1 LDETE
6 NGICDGKIIAD
17 RLEFLGAV
25 AISDPVRKEVPG
37 AIDECQR
44 AGINVKI
51 VTGDTPATAVEIGR
65 QVGLWTDNDSEQNV
79 ITGPEFEKLSDE
91 ELDNRVLDI
100 KIISRARPMD
110 KKRLVEFLQKK
121 GQVVAVTGDGTNDAP
136 ALNAAHVG
144 LSMGDGTSVAKE
156 ASDITIVD
164 NSFSSISLAV
174 MWGRSLYKNIQ
185 RFILFQL
192 IVNVVACL
200 TVLIGAFI
208 GTENPITVTQMLWVN
223 LIMDTFAAM
232 ALASLPP
239 SKSVMNEKPRKRTD
253 FIINRSMGVNIVVTG
268 LLFTSLL
275 IFLLLVF
282 KQLKVDSIVDV
293 FYPVLD
299 GAGISEY
306 ELSLFFTIFVMLQFW
321 NMFNAMAFDTKQS
334 IFKQKNSKGFITIAL
349 LIIIGQILIVTFGGQ
364 MFNVTP
370 LKIIDWIII
379 ILSTSFVLWIKEI
392 IKQIFKS

>member
-1 LDETE
+1 
-6 NGICDGKIIAD
+6 
-17 RLEFLGAV
+17 
-25 AISDPVRKEVPG
+25 
-37 AIDECQR
+37 
-44 AGINVKI
+44 
-51 VTGDTPATAVEIGR
+51 
-65 QVGLWTDNDSEQNV
+65 
-79 ITGPEFEKLSDE
+79 
-91 ELDNRVLDI
+91 
-100 KIISRARPMD
+100 
-110 KKRLVEFLQKK
+110 
-121 GQVVAVTGDGTNDAP
+121 
-136 ALNAAHVG
+136 
-144 LSMGDGTSVAKE
+144 
-156 ASDITIVD
+156 
-164 NSFSSISLAV
+164 

-321 NMFNAMAFDTKQS
+321 NIFNAMAFGTKQS

-392 IKQIFKS
+392 IKQILKS

>member
-1 LDETE
+1 
-6 NGICDGKIIAD
+6 
-17 RLEFLGAV
+17 
-25 AISDPVRKEVPG
+25 
-37 AIDECQR
+37 
-44 AGINVKI
+44 
-51 VTGDTPATAVEIGR
+51 
-65 QVGLWTDNDSEQNV
+65 
-79 ITGPEFEKLSDE
+79 
-91 ELDNRVLDI
+91 
-100 KIISRARPMD
+100 MD

-321 NMFNAMAFDTKQS
+321 NMFNAMAFGTKQS

-392 IKQIFKS
+392 IKQILKS